1 MRKVLEIQGFTVPGL
16 IHHHGSLWFR
26 YKEHTGTVLNDRI
39 AL

>member
-26 YKEHTGTVLNDRI
+26 YKHTGTVLNDRI